1 MRTSLSDA
9 IYKTIHEYSDGQNKG
24 PAALGPKINISA
36 GYLNNKADDAMPSH
50 KLGLEESIPVQREAN
65 DYRIVHAYCMELNG
79 VFVQIKQ
86 MDFVSDSALVDIWA
100 RLDEK
105 AGEFAKVHREALDD
119 GYIDHQE
126 MKDIRE
132 TAQQRISVLLE
143 LVKRLE
149 SIHHQSVNKK

>member
-9 IYKTIHEYSDGQNKG
+9 IYNTIHDYSDGNNKG
-24 PAALGPKINISA
+24 PVALGPKVNIDA
-36 GYLNNKADDAMPSH
+36 GYLGNKASDKMPNH

-65 DYRIVHAYCMELNG
+65 DFRIVQAYCMELNG
-79 VFVQIKQ
+79 VFVQLQQ
-86 MDFVSDSALVDIWA
+86 MECVSDSALLDIWA
-100 RLDEK
+100 TLIQKE
-105 AGEFAKVHREALDD
+105 GEFAKVVKEALHD
-119 GYIDHQE
+119 GNIDHQE

-132 TAQQRISVLLE
+132 AAQQRISVLLE